1 MKFHFGTNHHSSS
14 SHHYHSGG
22 GNDRGSSDSGGLAV
36 MMVPAHPSSVLFMDA
51 HPDNA
56 ATASEEGQS
65 SLQSFTAAA
74 MSSSEEYRQEEPS
87 SSSTTG
93 GGTPN
98 DDEPA
103 ENDHT
108 LEIPQR
114 SSSKSRQFFR
124 IKGRRSRSSSP
135 VTTDCPSSCSSPGQQ
150 HHRQEMI
157 DEHQHHCQQH
167 RLNVMDLLRPARL
180 RRSTSLPHTI
190 ATAATTSTNTASTS
204 TTTSSNHS
212 SATTS
217 NKSRHKRCVT
227 FTNIQIREYNTI
239 LGDHPCCQSGPPLA
253 LGWEFNKQDEVVIDI
268 DDYENKFIDNNN
280 HCPCNDH
287 HESGNSTLPSSQQK
301 VRRRSMN
308 ELRLNGEDRREIL
321 CGLMKP
327 VEEDLTTTTT
337 TMAVSSSTMMM
348 MEEDD
353 GSNENQPQL
362 LQSHQND
369 SHQQIL
375 QPPHTTT
382 TTTVCS
388 TTQSSSPT
396 TTTSETS
403 PTPLLPLYT
412 KEELRKAERKLERE
426 RRCNSGNAAR
436 TRRRLKRG
444 FFMPLTPEEEES
456 YKLNSSGGSLS
467 GDEHLDYS
475 SSSDDENGVVS
486 MDISPKK
493 EVSQKNSIM

>member
-1 MKFHFGTNHHSSS
+1 
-14 SHHYHSGG
+14 
-22 GNDRGSSDSGGLAV
+22 

-74 MSSSEEYRQEEPS
+74 MTSSEEYRQEEPS
-87 SSSTTG
+87 SSTTG

-98 DDEPA
+98 DEPA

-204 TTTSSNHS
+204 SNHS
-212 SATTS
+212 SATSS

-253 LGWEFNKQDEVVIDI
+253 LGWEFNTQDEVVIDI

-287 HESGNSTLPSSQQK
+287 HESGDSTSSPSPQQK

-308 ELRLNGEDRREIL
+308 ELRLNCEDRREIL

-327 VEEDLTTTTT
+327 VEEDLTATTT

-362 LQSHQND
+362 LQSYQND

-382 TTTVCS
+382 TTTATTVCS
-388 TTQSSSPT
+388 TTQSSS
-396 TTTSETS
+396 SS

-467 GDEHLDYS
+467 GNDDDDDEHLDYS
-475 SSSDDENGVVS
+475 SSSEDENGVVG

>member
-98 DDEPA
+98 DEPA